1 MTKHY
6 TQLSRW
12 VQGEMMEHASLLT
25 RMRERLV
32 AGLEERQDVDR
43 DGKPYVI
50 PADVTPAGVPNGDWC
65 RAYTG
70 YRDGF
75 KILMEE
81 QRKRDEMVLMARNK
95 SQTPMTDEE
104 YTESMATLMTEAV
117 ALASDDQLRA
127 EMAKRK
133 IKE

>member
-12 VQGEMMEHASLLT
+12 VQSEMMEHASLLT

-32 AGLEERQDVDR
+32 AGLEEQPAADR
-43 DGKPYVI
+43 DGNAYVK
-50 PADVTPAGVPNGDWC
+50 PADVTAAGVPNNDWC

-104 YTESMATLMTEAV
+104 YTESMAVLMNEAL
-117 ALASDDQLRA
+117 AMASDDQLR
-127 EMAKRK
+127 EMLAKRSK
-133 IKE
+133 S